1 VTPTPTV
8 TYIGNVLA
16 LHPEWNFISVP
27 RTLAGGFDT
36 AGVVFAGIDTGGRS
50 IFLYDGATASWKQ
63 LRSGDRIGALDGI
76 WIYSGSAASV
86 PLVYAPWGS
95 RSTLGKA
102 LYPGWNSMGIGSL
115 QPVQARDAFRP
126 MEDKWEVAI
135 GYDPVEQV
143 YESVIVRGGPG
154 THGDSRLVYPFS
166 WYWIRVNGTCTYTA
180 VLE

>member
-1 VTPTPTV
+1 V
-8 TYIGNVLA
+8 TYTGNVLA
-16 LHPEWNFISVP
+16 LHPGWNFISVP

-36 AGVVFAGIDTGGRS
+36 AGVVFAGIDTAGRS
-50 IFLYDGATASWKQ
+50 IFLYDGAAAIWKQ
-63 LRSGDRIGALDGI
+63 VRPGDRISALDGI
-76 WIYSGSAASV
+76 WVYSSTAASV
-86 PLVYAPWGS
+86 PIVYAPGGP
-95 RSTLGKA
+95 RTTLGKA
-102 LYPGWNSMGIGSL
+102 LSPGWNSIGIGSL

-166 WYWIRVNGTCTYTA
+166 GYWIRVNGTCTYTV